1 MKKKWIVF
9 IVVSVF
15 VLCSV
20 VPAMAVESTWHGQ
33 FRINYYSMSQDEDV
47 GPGTAAARLR
57 WRPTWDVKV
66 NNDVSMHM
74 QLNIGHIDSN
84 ASNARFDKG
93 GSASVNT
100 STSTANCTDG
110 SDVGATIEPYECV
123 YSSTVSNGAPAV
135 AIRHAVLNFTPPEI
149 GGKLSAGLVPMSD
162 KFGDTLFS
170 GDWDFNPLSL
180 VWMTKFDNIDVRL
193 ATGKLMETDP
203 SKDDDLDAYLADV
216 DLPMGNGTVGGSIY
230 MFRSGDGLAGALG
243 DTVTQNY
250 IGVRAA
256 QDVGFA
262 KVNGFFVYNKGKI
275 EKCSDSFCSGATVGD
290 DVDNS
295 GYAIKLEGTKPVGS
309 ANVGLMFIMTSGDK
323 EIRST
328 DSASSFI
335 TPMTL
340 IAHTGYWGYTG
351 KLNVQGPTDTG
362 IDNPLNIDG
371 AAYSTGSGVGYG
383 IMTVQAK
390 ADFPITNR
398 LDGYA
403 AIGIFQHQD
412 VRSGSDK
419 SIGTDVYVQGKY
431 NIAQNLNLEAG
442 LDYASIGKKNEAYLD
457 STTGALVTVD
467 NTVMLLVARLQLEY

>member
-47 GPGTAAARLR
+47 GSGVAAARLR

-84 ASNARFDKG
+84 TSNARFDQG
-93 GSASVNT
+93 
-100 STSTANCTDG
+100 D
-110 SDVGATIEPYECV
+110 IE
-123 YSSTVSNGAPAV
+123 PAV
-135 AIRHAVLNFTPPEI
+135 AIRHAVLNFATPET
-149 GGKLSAGLVPMSD
+149 GGRFSAGLVPMSD

-170 GDWDFNPLSL
+170 GDWDFNPLAL
-180 VWMTKFDNIDVRL
+180 AWMGKIENVDIRL

-203 SKDDDLDAYLADV
+203 STDDDLDAYLADI
-216 DLPMGNGTVGGSIY
+216 DLPMGNGSVGGSIY
-230 MFRSGDGLAGALG
+230 MFRSGDGLTGALG
-243 DTVTQNY
+243 DLGDIATQNY
-250 IGVRAA
+250 IGARAS

-262 KVNGFFVYNKGKI
+262 RVNGFFVYNMGKI
-275 EKCSDSFCSGATVGD
+275 ESCSAAFCSGAAIGE

-295 GYAIKLEGTKPVGS
+295 GYSIKLEGTSPVGS
-309 ANVGLMFIMTSGDK
+309 ANLGLMFIMTSGDK
-323 EIRST
+323 EFRTT
-328 DSASSFI
+328 DSSSSFI
-335 TPMTL
+335 TPMAL
-340 IAHTGYWGYTG
+340 IDHHGYWGYTG

-362 IDNPLNIDG
+362 IDNPLRVDG
-371 AAYSTGSGVGYG
+371 SVYGGAGLGYG
-383 IMTVQAK
+383 LMTVQVK
-390 ADFPITNR
+390 ADFPVTDR

-412 VRSGSDK
+412 VPSANDE
-419 SIGTDVYVQGKY
+419 SIGTDIYIQGKY

-442 LDYASIGKKNEAYLD
+442 FDYASIGKDNAAY
-457 STTGALVTVD
+457 ANTVD
-467 NTVMLLVARLQLEY
+467 NNIMLLVARLQLEY